1 MLWNSGGGVTAKTC
15 SAGDFFTAV
24 DGSGNFTC
32 STASG
37 SGDVTA
43 VGDCASGA
51 CFDGTSGNSIQFEGS
66 TADAFETTL
75 TVTDPTADRT
85 VTLPN
90 LTGTVAIERVYD
102 VRAYGA
108 KCDDSTDDTA
118 AIQAAID
125 AAEATGQG
133 GVVQFPVGICIH
145 TALTMDEPGVI
156 LRGMG
161 ASTSNNGTRLSC
173 NITTGTCITM
183 QSSCTYCGVENLGIG
198 ARGTPTDLVLI
209 DGTSASNDHV
219 SNLILGTQGY
229 CTGIKNVLRNDNVD
243 LFGPIAG
250 ASCRGISVV
259 DDAVYLNRIT
269 GNWSTDIEG
278 MIVIE
283 QTSTN
288 ITDTVVISDTEI
300 AQSGGAGAGLKI
312 IGASTTNPP
321 RWVEVSNSLFEAKT
335 TGASA
340 GDYPIYID
348 NVKEFKCTNCY
359 AHGGFY
365 AVRIDGGPGP
375 IRFVNSEIGDARR
388 DALYHDADVPTELI
402 GTTVSD
408 GSQETTN
415 TYSGIHLTTNS
426 RQFTMIGGRASD
438 DLFFSGSGQKYGIL
452 IDAGA
457 DEYRFDNVGCEG
469 NDTACASG
477 LSPAA
482 AQAAFTDAVALADS
496 DWSNYVTLR
505 ASSLAGNYSLTL
517 PTTDGATND
526 LLYNTD
532 GSGTLG
538 WRTPNAGTDI
548 TADLEEETH
557 ASEHSA
563 GGADAITVTNL
574 ASACTDAQVLG
585 GNAGGTGVECQTD
598 DDVPE
603 AADYSN
609 LTAGTGITNSPTGT
623 INATLG
629 TAIDTSEITD
639 GTIAFADVNSTQTLA
654 GNPANGASSVW
665 FGTTGL
671 IWEGATSNSNEGL
684 LVAADVG
691 GDRTW
696 TLPDASGTIAVSAS
710 TPLTLNATTGN
721 LTIADAAADSST
733 KGAVTFPSTHFT
745 CTSGTCSL
753 LASPTFGAAS
763 GTSYT
768 WTWDLSSGTDPSLIF
783 STGAVAL
790 GSSTGLYGSTSSS
803 GDLNLF
809 STTHATKGQITLDDQ
824 VDIWPSIP
832 DATAASRA
840 IDFSSDYAVSG
851 VAVIHSLMNSRPT
864 VHVGAASGLLGG
876 FAVVSSSGMV
886 IAHDNA
892 TATPSGVLLFYADH
906 TIRTTVA
913 AAAPESVSFYDH
925 ITVQGSGSITVP
937 SSSGHR
943 SFYANPIISA
953 VDSATATYSAVTM
966 YDALPRVGTD
976 NGASTDGT
984 AVTVTT
990 LKGFNYADVSID
1002 GGTGTE
1008 TVATQVGVDIGAL
1021 ANGGTNIGLR
1031 NASTSVFT
1039 PTTQAIAAATDT
1051 ITCNTTFKKFTT
1063 FTGTNALT
1071 SNPSIADGQTGQIC
1085 ILENVDATG
1094 TDCITLTDS
1103 TKGMQL
1109 SGNFTLCPNDTII
1122 LIYDGTDWIELSE
1135 MDN

>member
-51 CFDGTSGNSIQFEGS
+51 CFDGTTGS
-66 TADAFETTL
+66 TLTAAPAGHLLLKSSNSMYFDAD
-75 TVTDPTADRT
+75 
-85 VTLPN
+85 
-90 LTGTVAIERVYD
+90 TGTA
-102 VRAYGA
+102 
-108 KCDDSTDDTA
+108 ST
-118 AIQAAID
+118 
-125 AAEATGQG
+125 GNG
-133 GVVQFPVGICIH
+133 FVFRSNG
-145 TALTMDEPGVI
+145 TALTLFRVI
-156 LRGMG
+156 
-161 ASTSNNGTRLSC
+161 
-173 NITTGTCITM
+173 
-183 QSSCTYCGVENLGIG
+183 E
-198 ARGTPTDLVLI
+198 
-209 DGTSASNDHV
+209 DGYAD
-219 SNLILGTQGY
+219 
-229 CTGIKNVLRNDNVD
+229 LRNGLD
-243 LFGPIAG
+243 L
-250 ASCRGISVV
+250 RLYET
-259 DDAVYLNRIT
+259 DD
-269 GNWSTDIEG
+269 
-278 MIVIE
+278 
-283 QTSTN
+283 
-288 ITDTVVISDTEI
+288 
-300 AQSGGAGAGLKI
+300 
-312 IGASTTNPP
+312 
-321 RWVEVSNSLFEAKT
+321 
-335 TGASA
+335 
-340 GDYPIYID
+340 
-348 NVKEFKCTNCY
+348 
-359 AHGGFY
+359 
-365 AVRIDGGPGP
+365 
-375 IRFVNSEIGDARR
+375 
-388 DALYHDADVPTELI
+388 
-402 GTTVSD
+402 
-408 GSQETTN
+408 
-415 TYSGIHLTTNS
+415 
-426 RQFTMIGGRASD
+426 
-438 DLFFSGSGQKYGIL
+438 
-452 IDAGA
+452 
-457 DEYRFDNVGCEG
+457 
-469 NDTACASG
+469 
-477 LSPAA
+477 
-482 AQAAFTDAVALADS
+482 
-496 DWSNYVTLR
+496 SNYVQLSAPTL
-505 ASSLAGNYSLTL
+505 AANYTLTL
-517 PTTDGATND
+517 PVDDGNANEV
-526 LLYNTD
+526 LKTD
-532 GSGTLG
+532 GSGTLSWATNIATATALAANG
-538 WRTPNAGTDI
+538 ANCAAGSAPLGVDTLGAVESCTTYAPVGTKYVTQTTDATLTNEFSLGSLTTGLLLNTVAALTGTPSTYAGTSCTNQFPRSLD
-548 TADLEEETH
+548 
-557 ASEHSA
+557 AS
-563 GGADAITVTNL
+563 GAATCASV
-574 ASACTDAQVLG
+574 ASAD
-585 GNAGGTGVECQTD
+585 
-598 DDVPE
+598 
-603 AADYSN
+603 
-609 LTAGTGITNSPTGT
+609 
-623 INATLG
+623 
-629 TAIDTSEITD
+629 ITD

-925 ITVQGSGSITVP
+925 ATVQGSGSITVP

-990 LKGFNYADVSID
+990 LKGFNYADVFID